1 MGKDIHP
8 LDQPFPLLRQYRRR
22 ILPGI
27 LVFVLLLA
35 GVTALASVKVMHNI
49 YLRMAEG
56 RAEAIAQVVARH
68 APTAWTRFMQGALP
82 PSGPEWQ
89 DVSNALD
96 EAVTGA
102 RVARLKVY
110 DRRGVLIFGPDP
122 KELGRVEDN
131 PTMRDVL
138 KDMDSGLKIATEPG
152 GSPLYELY
160 VPLRRADGRLAAVF
174 ELYEPTDNLDAVV
187 LRNALVSVGVPGLLL
202 AVLVL
207 ALGRLVGS
215 AQADIDRRTAEL
227 VSLRRRLESFLSDSA
242 VGAAR
247 AASSDAHIPSRRM
260 ECSILYTD
268 IRDFTGYS
276 EQNPPEAVVGMLNR
290 LLAGQVEAVRAHG
303 GDVDKFVGDAMLAWF
318 EGPDAAA
325 RAVRAGRD
333 LLAGVPEDAPR
344 RLGAGVFSGPV
355 VCGAVGPTNRRD
367 FTIIG
372 DTVNIAARLCSAA
385 RADQLVA
392 DAATLEQAGE
402 AAEGFGP
409 DERITV
415 KGRIAPLAVRR
426 LTLEGGR
433 P

>member
-8 LDQPFPLLRQYRRR
+8 LDQPFPLLRRYRRR

-35 GVTALASVKVMHNI
+35 GVTALASVRVMHSI

-56 RAEAIAQVVARH
+56 RAEAMDSLAKRH
-68 APTAWTRFMQGALP
+68 APAAWPRFLAGKLRPGDPDWKAAADAL
-82 PSGPEWQ
+82 EE
-89 DVSNALD
+89 AL
-96 EAVTGA
+96 AGA

-110 DRRGVLIFGPDP
+110 DPRGALVYGPDLA
-122 KELGRVEDN
+122 EVGTIEDN
-131 PTMRDVL
+131 PVLRDVVQDL
-138 KDMDSGLKIATEPG
+138 DSGLTTVTEPDG
-152 GSPLYELY
+152 TPLYELY
-160 VPLRRADGRLAAVF
+160 VPLRGPDGRLAAVF
-174 ELYEPTDNLDAVV
+174 ELYEPTDNLDAVA
-187 LRNALVSVGVPGLLL
+187 LRNALVGVGVPGLLL
-202 AVLVL
+202 AILVL
-207 ALGRLVGS
+207 ALGRLVGA
-215 AQADIDRRTAEL
+215 AQTDIDRRTAEL
-227 VSLRRRLESFLSDSA
+227 VNLRRRLESFLSDTA

-333 LLAGVPEDAPR
+333 LLASVPADAPR

-355 VCGAVGPTNRRD
+355 VCGAVGPTDRRD
-367 FTIIG
+367 FTVIG
-372 DTVNIAARLCSAA
+372 DTVNTAARLCSAA
-385 RADQLVA
+385 RADQLVV
-392 DAATLEQAGE
+392 DAATLERAGE
-402 AAEGFGP
+402 VATGFGP
-409 DERITV
+409 DEEITV
-415 KGRIAPLAVRR
+415 KGRVAPLAVRR
-426 LTLEGGR
+426 LTLQGGSA
-433 P
+433 